1 MKRRFII
8 KVLIFSLILS
18 LAAPV
23 FAEDTTPLPYQ
34 KNEFPQG
41 LEDLRRFEIIS
52 LGAMPFVTLQTSLT
66 YSTIRWGR
74 HNFDSEYSPNIF
86 ATSTYTPEEQREIIL
101 TSLGISVGIAL
112 TDYVIQLIKR
122 GNARKKQQINEDSL
136 FITPLNL
143 DPDASAL
150 PLPEVIEES
159 SQDLQEIQE
168 VND

>member
-1 MKRRFII
+1 
-8 KVLIFSLILS
+8 
-18 LAAPV
+18 
-23 FAEDTTPLPYQ
+23 
-34 KNEFPQG
+34 
-41 LEDLRRFEIIS
+41 
-52 LGAMPFVTLQTSLT
+52 MPFVTLQTSLT

-74 HNFDSEYSPNIF
+74 HNFDSECSRNIF

-122 GNARKKQQINEDSL
+122 GNTRKKQQINEDSL